1 VSAPAVAFV
10 ERFRRRLQPEFRVVP
25 GRILAMLV
33 VGWVL
38 AVTCLGALLAV
49 GWVLVAADAPR
60 QVVLDTAASLGVG
73 TARPDTRVAGISC
86 SFHRDSGRL
95 AMNEHRCSVRVQDGR
110 DSLRL
115 DLRTAEPLTRPDAGP
130 VVGVLGQVAIPWPA
144 GVMWGRWVR
153 MLPFALAFGLLVPLA
168 WAGLSIIRRTTRQ
181 VRAITRGELLPAD
194 LLCRRV
200 GKGANPIIRWDI
212 AYDQGGR
219 RRRAR
224 IEAPGL
230 PILLDGLAT
239 RGVVLGTPGGA
250 VEILQAGGWPLTL
263 DLPTATWL
271 TDSAEA
277 LRLADRP
284 LAPDL
289 AAVAQRL
296 PEGTE
301 RAYVTAFDRLWHAET
316 HELSRTAMTQLHAAA
331 ARLAP
336 ARVDALLQS
345 LRAALP

>member
-1 VSAPAVAFV
+1 
-10 ERFRRRLQPEFRVVP
+10 
-25 GRILAMLV
+25 
-33 VGWVL
+33 
-38 AVTCLGALLAV
+38 
-49 GWVLVAADAPR
+49 
-60 QVVLDTAASLGVG
+60 
-73 TARPDTRVAGISC
+73 
-86 SFHRDSGRL
+86 
-95 AMNEHRCSVRVQDGR
+95 MNEHRCSVRVQDGR

-115 DLRTAEPLTRPDAGP
+115 DLRTAEPLTRSDAGP
-130 VVGVLGQVAIPWPA
+130 VVGVLGQVAIAWPA

-153 MLPFALAFGLLVPLA
+153 MLPFALAFGLLAPLA
-168 WAGLSIIRRTTRQ
+168 WAGLRVIRGSTRQ

-219 RRRAR
+219 RRLAR

-239 RGVVLGTPGGA
+239 RGVVLAAPGGA

-263 DLPTATWL
+263 DLPAATWM
-271 TDSAEA
+271 TDSAES

-284 LAPDL
+284 LAPGL
-289 AAVAQRL
+289 AAVVQRL
-296 PEGTE
+296 PDGAE
-301 RAYVTAFDRLWHAET
+301 RDYAKAFDRLWHAET
-316 HELSRTAMTQLHAAA
+316 HDLSRAAMTQMHAAA